1 MDDEHVW
8 AGKVEGGS
16 LLVAHEGK
24 PAGGVGM
31 DVVSVKREAG
41 HGCGVFCWC
50 VAIVVAVIFM
60 LISCPSMLVVAGAYT

>member
-24 PAGGVGM
+24 AAGGVGM

-50 VAIVVAVIFM
+50 VW
-60 LISCPSMLVVAGAYT
+60 LLW

>member
-24 PAGGVGM
+24 AGGVGM

-50 VAIVVAVIFM
+50 VW
-60 LISCPSMLVVAGAYT
+60 LLW